1 PIRVPASLLYMS
13 ILGVVCQMLWWY
25 GEIRDSP
32 ASDGGFGYRWKRDIY
47 LESWFVLYSNC
58 LK

>member
-1 PIRVPASLLYMS
+1 MGPASLLYMS